1 MAMRHTVNLAKGTQL
16 TDYANPSR
24 IMRAFDGDMSRIRA
38 EYSRQR
44 SIIRKRIERMESAG
58 EVHNDFYRRFGNMK
72 ESIPSLKGLSNE
84 QVMRAMS
91 GTANALVGGYQT
103 TLKEIRQAR
112 QEAFEEF
119 KAQAE
124 NAGDKKLVAELN
136 KQGLTSEAYD
146 NIKTL
151 MGYMQNA
158 GVIKFK
164 PSKPVYDAVIKEYY
178 KRKDGESLADI
189 ASKVVKKLRLRVSD
203 DQRAEIM
210 ENIQRGANA
219 SGGKTVSFD
228 KARKKRGT

>member
-1 MAMRHTVNLAKGTQL
+1 MRHTVNLAKGTQL

-44 SIIRKRIERMESAG
+44 SIIRKRIERMEAAG
-58 EVHNDFYRRFGNMK
+58 EIHNDFYRRFGNMQ
-72 ESIPSLKGLSNE
+72 EAIPSLKGLSNE

-178 KRKDGESLADI
+178 KRKDGESLADV

-203 DQRAEIM
+203 DQRVEIM
-210 ENIQRGANA
+210 EKIQRGANTA
-219 SGGKTVSFD
+219 GGKTVSFD